1 MKKLLAALLTAA
13 LALSLVACSSGTP
26 KNAETKS
33 PETDQPKVENP
44 DGGHI
49 IGYTGMDLSVP
60 FQIKM
65 KEAVQ
70 AVVEGNGDKFIAVD
84 GALDQTKQNNGIE
97 DLITQGIE
105 ILVLNPVDS
114 QGVQPALEACR
125 DAGVKVVVVDSNVA
139 DTALTETFISSNN
152 YQAGQLCGEEMIR
165 LFPDGAKLCIIE
177 NPLAES
183 VVQRVKGV
191 EDAIAGSNVVIAD
204 RKSISTM
211 DKVLTTTEDLLQ
223 ANPDVEL
230 FFGLNDDVALIIQ
243 GSVESAGLQD
253 QVKVFGVDGSPQ
265 AKQSV
270 AAGGLY
276 ATAAQSPMSIGTKA
290 AECAYDILDG
300 KTVEKSYQVDTSLV
314 TPDNVQS
321 VGTDEW
327 A

>member
-1 MKKLLAALLTAA
+1 MKKLLADLLTGA
-13 LALSLVACSSGTP
+13 LALSLVACTSGETGGSETGDPSGTQS
-26 KNAETKS
+26 A
-33 PETDQPKVENP
+33 
-44 DGGHI
+44 DGGHV
-49 IGYTGMDLSVP
+49 IGYAGMDLSVP
-60 FQIKM
+60 FQITM
-65 KEAVQ
+65 RDAVQ
-70 AVVEGNGDKFIAVD
+70 AAVEAKGDKFISVD

-97 DLITQGIE
+97 DMITQGIE
-105 ILVLNPVDS
+105 VLVLNPVDS
-114 QGVQPALEACR
+114 QGVQPALEACQQ
-125 DAGVKVVVVDSNVA
+125 AGVKVVVVDSNVA
-139 DTALTETFISSNN
+139 DTSLTETFVSSDN
-152 YQAGQLCGEEMIR
+152 YQAGQLCGEEMLR

-191 EDAIAGSNVVIAD
+191 EDAIAGSNIVVAD

-223 ANPDVEL
+223 ANPDVEI

-290 AECAYDILDG
+290 AECVYAILNG
-300 KTVEKSYQVDTSLV
+300 ESVEKDYKVETSLV
-314 TPDNVQS
+314 TPDNVEE
-321 VGTDEW
+321 VGVDNW

>member
-13 LALSLVACSSGTP
+13 LALSLVACSSGAP
-26 KNAETKS
+26 KNAETKA
-33 PETDQPKVENP
+33 PETNQPKVENP

-152 YQAGQLCGEEMIR
+152 YQAGQLCGEEMLR

-191 EDAIAGSNVVIAD
+191 EDAIAGSSVVIAD

-223 ANPDVEL
+223 ANPDVDF

-243 GSVESAGLQD
+243 GCVESAGLQD

-300 KTVEKSYQVDTSLV
+300 KAVEKSYQVDTSLV
-314 TPDNVQS
+314 TPDNVQT
-321 VGTDEW
+321 VGVDEW